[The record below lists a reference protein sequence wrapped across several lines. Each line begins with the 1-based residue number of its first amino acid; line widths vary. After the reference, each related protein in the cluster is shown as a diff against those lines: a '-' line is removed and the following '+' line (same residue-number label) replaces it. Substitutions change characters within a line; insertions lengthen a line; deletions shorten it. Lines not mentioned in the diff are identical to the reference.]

1 MRGGTFVKTG
11 DDGDF
16 TGLVLQCKDMC
27 NRVHRPQ
34 QSPIQWEDKVCND
47 YLYLQLEHQPL
58 SIARASQ
65 YMRGDS

>member
-27 NRVHRPQ
+27 NRVRRPQ

-47 YLYLQLEHQPL
+47 YLYL
-58 SIARASQ
+58 
-65 YMRGDS
+65 